1 MYICSLQ
8 NGTNFHL
15 FYFVGVGADPA
26 LPEVAPAPGPDQNPT
41 PLVGGA
47 GLDLAVRHL
56 RKI

>member
-1 MYICSLQ
+1 MQ
-8 NGTNFHL
+8 NGTNFSPVC
-15 FYFVGVGADPA
+15 FVGVGADPA
-26 LPEVAPAPGPDQNPT
+26 LHEVAPAPGLDQNPT